1 MADSLY
7 NGRVKFDDATD
18 ILWQVIS
25 LPSTPETEKQ
35 RLLKIIEFIDTQEAA
50 LNSKHDAL
58 TAIVRR
64 ITTLRGQKEQN
75 KVSARD
81 IEI

>member
-1 MADSLY
+1 MT
-7 NGRVKFDDATD
+7 FDDATD
-18 ILWQVIS
+18 ILWQVIA

-35 RLLKIIEFIDTQEAA
+35 RLVKIIEFIDMQEAA
-50 LNSKHDAL
+50 LNAKHDAL
-58 TAIVRR
+58 TTIVRR

-81 IEI
+81 MEI

>member
-1 MADSLY
+1 M
-7 NGRVKFDDATD
+7 KFDDATD

-25 LPSTPETEKQ
+25 LPGVPEHDKQ
-35 RLLKIIEFIDTQEAA
+35 RLVKIIEFIDMQEAA

>member
-1 MADSLY
+1 M
-7 NGRVKFDDATD
+7 
-18 ILWQVIS
+18 
-25 LPSTPETEKQ
+25 
-35 RLLKIIEFIDTQEAA
+35 QEAA
-50 LNSKHDAL
+50 LNAKHDAL
-58 TAIVRR
+58 TTIVRR